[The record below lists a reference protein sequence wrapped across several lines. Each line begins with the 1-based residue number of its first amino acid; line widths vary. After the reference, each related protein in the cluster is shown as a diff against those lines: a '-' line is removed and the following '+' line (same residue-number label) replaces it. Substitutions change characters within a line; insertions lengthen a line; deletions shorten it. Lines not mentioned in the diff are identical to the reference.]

1 MKHFKSI
8 GIVKNDYIESEEK
21 LENFLAM
28 INKFK
33 TSSNYTKEDI
43 IHEFKKL
50 INDFKHVEKIK
61 ILIRK

>member
-1 MKHFKSI
+1 
-8 GIVKNDYIESEEK
+8 
-21 LENFLAM
+21 M

-50 INDFKHVEKIK
+50 INDFKHVEKNKNLNQENVMVNKGWKEISLTPRAS
-61 ILIRK
+61 ILDAMKY

>member
-1 MKHFKSI
+1 
-8 GIVKNDYIESEEK
+8 
-21 LENFLAM
+21 M

-50 INDFKHVEKIK
+50 INDFKHVEKNK
-61 ILIRK
+61 NLNQKM